1 MNARLAYVMC
11 GVQCPL
17 EAGRTRWR
25 DESGEQQFRQ
35 NYKDSREVSSMT
47 PGLLSSHSDLSSMS
61 QMWPLLVSPHTK
73 YAIETRRQFIRFWS
87 YHRKTTRI
95 KYASFGLVK
104 IIAHKRMC
112 ITKHPRLNV
121 SWVTRG
127 SISVLSTSFEFQHE
141 RVLAVTLLGG

>member
-73 YAIETRRQFIRFWS
+73 YAIETRRQFIRF
-87 YHRKTTRI
+87 
-95 KYASFGLVK
+95 
-104 IIAHKRMC
+104 
-112 ITKHPRLNV
+112 
-121 SWVTRG
+121 
-127 SISVLSTSFEFQHE
+127 
-141 RVLAVTLLGG
+141 